1 MLTKYSIA
9 LFFIYL
15 TIHPVS
21 AQETRIMTYNIKYD
35 NANDTINNWND
46 RRGAVVDL
54 IKHYQPDFLGTQE
67 VLHNQLLYLDNSL
80 GSHSYIGV
88 GREDGK
94 QKGEYSPVFYNTSKF
109 ELLKNRTFW
118 LSEIADEVSV
128 GWDAAL
134 ERICTYGLFKNRNT
148 GLKLYVF
155 NSHFDH
161 MGKVAR
167 KESAMLILQKIQEIN
182 SENLPVIL
190 MGDLNL
196 TPDTAPI
203 KLIKA
208 KMEDGLE
215 ISKEPFYGP
224 SGTFSGFDYKMIL
237 NKRIDYIFT
246 KNVKVKSYIHID
258 DRMENNKYISDHLP
272 VLLTLDTKD

>member
-9 LFFIYL
+9 LFFTYL

-21 AQETRIMTYNIKYD
+21 AQETRVMTYNIKYD
-35 NANDTINNWND
+35 NTNDTINNWNG
-46 RRGAVVDL
+46 RKGAIVDL
-54 IKHYQPDFLGTQE
+54 IKHYRPDFLGTQE

-118 LSEIADEVSV
+118 LSEIPDEVSV

-148 GLKLYVF
+148 GLELYVF

-161 MGKVAR
+161 IGKVAR
-167 KESAMLILQKIQEIN
+167 TESAMLILQKIQEIN

-203 KLIKA
+203 RLIKT

-224 SGTFSGFDYKMIL
+224 SGTFSGFDHKMIV

-258 DRMENNKYISDHLP
+258 DKMENNKYISDHLP
-272 VLLTLDTKD
+272 VLLTLDTKN